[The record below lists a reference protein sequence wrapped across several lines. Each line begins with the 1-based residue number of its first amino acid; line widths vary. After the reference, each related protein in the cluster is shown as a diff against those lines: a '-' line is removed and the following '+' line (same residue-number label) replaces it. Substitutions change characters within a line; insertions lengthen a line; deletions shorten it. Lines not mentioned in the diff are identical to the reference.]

1 MPSGPDAPIVIKL
14 GGALLD
20 DEGAL
25 AALWPEVC
33 RLRAERPVV
42 IVHGGGRQMTALADR
57 LGHTPRRVQGRRVT
71 TDLDLKIAQWSLGG
85 ALNTEL
91 VAQAVAHECA
101 AVGLSG
107 ADAATVQVTRR
118 PPWTIGGETV
128 DFGWVGDVDT
138 VDPSLVETLLGQGLL
153 PVVAPLGVGEQG
165 QIYNVNADTVAAALG
180 AALGA
185 RGLRYV
191 TPVGGVRRRAADPA
205 THLDICDPETVRR
218 GVDAGW
224 IAGGMR
230 VKLETAL
237 DGLRNGVDRALVCGP
252 GDLAPPTHATQITL

>member
-1 MPSGPDAPIVIKL
+1 MSPIVVKI

-20 DEGAL
+20 DDRGMDRLWTEVQAL
-25 AALWPEVC
+25 
-33 RLRAERPVV
+33 RDRAPVV
-42 IVHGGGRQMTALADR
+42 LVHGGGRQMTALADR

-91 VAQAVAHECA
+91 VAQAAAHDCA

-107 ADAATVQVTRR
+107 ADAATLQVTRR
-118 PPWTIGGETV
+118 PPWTVGGETV
-128 DFGWVGDVDT
+128 DFGWVGDIEA

-153 PVVAPLGVGEQG
+153 PVVAPLGTDAEG
-165 QIYNVNADTVAAALG
+165 QLYNVNADTVAAALG
-180 AALGA
+180 AALEA
-185 RGLRYV
+185 RALRYV
-191 TPVGGVRRRAADPA
+191 TATGGVRRCADDPA
-205 THLDICDPETVRR
+205 TQLDVCDADTVRR

-237 DGLRNGVDRALVCGP
+237 DGLRNGVDRAVVCAP
-252 GDLAPPTHATQITL
+252 GDLSAPTHATQITL